1 MHKILTL
8 LLLIVACSIAAG
20 CHKEGSGEGSAADGD
35 SAVQQPEMPG
45 MVTTDVNMLVSD
57 SGVIRYHAISPI
69 WYRYD
74 QDPVKKYW
82 YFPDGI
88 ELQQLDDEMQ
98 PAGRIM
104 ADTAYYLER
113 EQLWHLIRNVRISNV
128 QGERFNTEELFWDSR
143 KQTIYSDSFIHIE
156 RKRDILEG
164 YGFTSDQSFTKYEI
178 RRTTG
183 IFEMRAQGE
192 QADFEGD
199 APDDGEH
206 LAEND
211 EPGTISPTEVD
222 TVPARPLTPQEKA
235 EAARHRRNHNSQPL
249 KFQFDTHQ

>member
-1 MHKILTL
+1 MHKIFTFLFL
-8 LLLIVACSIAAG
+8 LLVSCIAAG
-20 CHKEGSGEGSAADGD
+20 CHGDEAAGAEATDLD
-35 SAVQQPEMPG
+35 SVPEPNAVPG
-45 MVTTDVNMLVSD
+45 MVTTDVSMLVSD

-82 YFPDGI
+82 YFPEGI
-88 ELQQLDDEMQ
+88 ELQQLDDAMQ
-98 PAGRIM
+98 PAGSIK
-104 ADTAYYLER
+104 ADTAYYQER
-113 EQLWHLIRNVRISNV
+113 EQLWHLIRNVRIDNV
-128 QGERFNTEELFWDSR
+128 QGERFRTEELFWDSR
-143 KQTIYSDSFIHIE
+143 RQTIYSDSFIHIE

-183 IFEMRAQGE
+183 IFELRAEGE

-211 EPGTISPTEVD
+211 EPGTVVPTEAD
-222 TVPARPLTPQEKA
+222 TVPAKPLTPQEKA
-235 EAARHRRNHNSQPL
+235 EAARRRRNHTPQPL
-249 KFQFDTHQ
+249 KFQFESQQ